1 MFAFNTYTTHKW
13 LALLM
18 KYHCGI
24 NSCFVFFPFLIK
36 FTRKPAIPAR
46 SCVFSISKTDMHW
59 NKWVSNPTQFPFFS
73 PAEEH
78 TARWEQQRSSVVN
91 KVVNQWSQ
99 WLGDLGKQQHWHV
112 QPTNSPHFS
121 SRLFCFSFWSSCLI
135 INDQTSSVLLDFFW
149 DSSEASRNLL
159 IASLLP
165 KCFWT
170 DFSLPPKRTKT
181 TKSHWFSSTSFPH
194 LNPLL
199 HCYTVFLDHS
209 PTLLLLLS
217 FSPLHLGI
225 LLWLLQVPS
234 GWQTVVVSSL
244 EESR

>member
-1 MFAFNTYTTHKW
+1 MSFKSNTVF
-13 LALLM
+13 L
-18 KYHCGI
+18 
-24 NSCFVFFPFLIK
+24 FFPRRRAHRQMGTTAVL
-36 FTRKPAIPAR
+36 
-46 SCVFSISKTDMHW
+46 SSKQGCQSMVTM
-59 NKWVSNPTQFPFFS
+59 TG
-73 PAEEH
+73 
-78 TARWEQQRSSVVN
+78 R
-91 KVVNQWSQ
+91 
-99 WLGDLGKQQHWHV
+99 LGQQHWHV

-121 SRLFCFSFWSSCLI
+121 SRLFCFSFWSVCLI

-165 KCFWT
+165 KCFLT
-170 DFSLPPKRTKT
+170 DFFLPPKRTKT

-199 HCYTVFLDHS
+199 YCYTVFLDHS